1 MLLGIS
7 EGKYLSLLKTI
18 ETEKSREIVRSKMH
32 VPIRKL
38 KFAVAV
44 SVLLIVALSIFLNK
58 NLINA
63 YTALVEG
70 KVTFSYASK
79 NQILVPNQQSNLD
92 LQSNDIRVTTVDEAG
107 RITSCKED
115 VFDFERKPLKRYYG
129 CIIT

>member
-18 ETEKSREIVRSKMH
+18 ETEKSREIVRSKTH

-107 RITSCKED
+107 RITSWKEG